1 MIKFNLNKIAGIC
14 FTDTA
19 KAWLQRLVS
28 LDNNYAILSKNHKS
42 KILVVV

>member
-1 MIKFNLNKIAGIC
+1 MIKFNLNKTIGIC

-19 KAWLQRLVS
+19 KAGIQRLVS

-42 KILVVV
+42 EILAVA